1 MAKTRKTFRS
11 VQRNTFTAVRCAAG
25 DLCTAPQQNDVSQS
39 THRCYICKGKIHS
52 HLFCGKQLNVFLSE
66 NEYFI
71 GKTLSGVELVE
82 DESNETR
89 TICHTCIYNNSV
101 PSIGKPRRIY
111 YEEDPNLTLSSSDDN
126 DNDNDVDDEDDDDSK
141 NNNRGQ
147 VKIVPGR
154 GKNFPVQGK
163 NLPGTGEILSGSST
177 SSLPGNLCKEKMTP
191 PQCINGVLVRIF
203 PLFQRYTTTGV

>member
-89 TICHTCIYNNSV
+89 TICHTCIYNNSA

-111 YEEDPNLTLSSSDDN
+111 YEEDPNLTFSSSDDT
-126 DNDNDVDDEDDDDSK
+126 D
-141 NNNRGQ
+141 NNNELMTKMMMT
-147 VKIVPGR
+147 VK
-154 GKNFPVQGK
+154 
-163 NLPGTGEILSGSST
+163 
-177 SSLPGNLCKEKMTP
+177 
-191 PQCINGVLVRIF
+191 
-203 PLFQRYTTTGV
+203 TTTGVRWRLFQGGGRLFLCRGRIFQGRGRFFQVCRRVTYRVICVKRK